1 MANVYSVQSAD
12 SADSARVTRKKGG
25 ELFVYL
31 ALSLI
36 GGIEA
41 RRHQLPFRRSNFV
54 TEGQIIFLCV
64 QFARVTGQKK
74 GGELLVNLALS
85 GLPSLACLLDAKQT
99 MYPIFETI
107 AI

>member
-1 MANVYSVQSAD
+1 MANVYSVQ

-41 RRHQLPFRRSNFV
+41 RRHQLPFRPKNFCDRGPDYIFV
-54 TEGQIIFLCV
+54 CTVCTRDRAEKGWRAAGKLGIIWLAKSSLP
-64 QFARVTGQKK
+64 ARRKTDYVSH
-74 GGELLVNLALS
+74 L
-85 GLPSLACLLDAKQT
+85 
-99 MYPIFETI
+99 
-107 AI
+107 